1 MKKKNLI
8 FAATLLSAFAS
19 YAQVDSTAHMLSI
32 DEAMQITLSSNP
44 VINAIKYEEEAA
56 DKERKAA
63 LGLYFPQ
70 IGVTGAYAFMS
81 DDIAIDLNPVKNQ
94 LGEVAGALL
103 PVLPPNLQKPVAGIL
118 TGLQGKD
125 MRMVLQDDNF
135 GVVGANLKM
144 PIFTGGK
151 ITAANNASRIKQK
164 EAIAKG
170 DQNKYAL
177 VSELVERYY
186 GLSLSKQVVLLREQV
201 LEGMKKH
208 LADAIA
214 LEENGMI
221 ARGERLH
228 AQSYEADAVKEY
240 TNAKL
245 FERTLNTA
253 LATTLNQEGESYLP
267 VSSLFMVT
275 DLEDVNYFKQLA
287 VSNNPLVRQVQLKQ
301 DLAKEGVRLQRSE
314 FMPQVAVMGVVDLY
328 NHQLTHYAP
337 KWAIGAGVKLN
348 IFDGLHREHKYSA
361 AKSTVKQAKAYGEK
375 AENDIQALVEKLYNS
390 LQSSAQQ
397 IPALN
402 TSLEFA
408 KEYLRIKEEAFREG
422 SATSSDV
429 VDARLHLAKIQT
441 ERLQA
446 AYNYDAMLAKLLEA
460 CGQSERFIE
469 YSQRANNQTISFN

>member
-19 YAQVDSTAHMLSI
+19 HAQVDSTAHMLSI

-44 VINAIKYEEEAA
+44 VMNAIKYEEEAA

-103 PVLPPNLQKPVAGIL
+103 PVLPPNLQQPVAGIL

-186 GLSLSKQVVLLREQV
+186 GLSLSKQVVLLRGQV

-253 LATTLNQEGESYLP
+253 LATTLNQDGESYLP

-275 DLEDVNYFKQLA
+275 DLEDINYFKQLA
-287 VSNNPLVRQVQLKQ
+287 VANNPLVRQVQLKQ

-361 AKSTVKQAKAYGEK
+361 A
-375 AENDIQALVEKLYNS
+375 
-390 LQSSAQQ
+390 
-397 IPALN
+397 
-402 TSLEFA
+402 
-408 KEYLRIKEEAFREG
+408 
-422 SATSSDV
+422 
-429 VDARLHLAKIQT
+429 
-441 ERLQA
+441 
-446 AYNYDAMLAKLLEA
+446 
-460 CGQSERFIE
+460 
-469 YSQRANNQTISFN
+469 

>member
-1 MKKKNLI
+1 MKKRNQLLTI
-8 FAATLLSAFAS
+8 TLLCSAAS
-19 YAQVDSTAHMLSI
+19 FAQVDSTALMLSI
-32 DEAMQITLSSNP
+32 DEAMQITLTSNP
-44 VINAIKYEEEAA
+44 MINAIKYEEEAA

-70 IGVTGAYAFMS
+70 IGVTGTYAFLS
-81 DDIAIDLNPVKNQ
+81 EDVAIDLNPVKNE
-94 LGEVAGALL
+94 LGEVAGSLL
-103 PVLPPNLQKPVAGIL
+103 PILPPSLQKPVAGLLAGI
-118 TGLQGKD
+118 QSKD
-125 MRMVLQDDNF
+125 MKMIIQDDNF
-135 GVVGANLKM
+135 GVVGANVKM

-151 ITAANNASRIKQK
+151 ITAANKAARIKQK

-201 LEGMKKH
+201 LEGMQKH
-208 LADAIA
+208 LEDAIA

-228 AQSYEADAVKEY
+228 AQSYEADAVKEF

-245 FERTLNTA
+245 FEKTLSTA
-253 LATTLNQEGESYLP
+253 LSTTLNQDGNTYMP
-267 VSSLFMVT
+267 VSSLFIVT
-275 DLEDVNYFKQLA
+275 DLEDVNYFKELA
-287 VSNNPLVRQVQLKQ
+287 VMNNPLVRQVQLKE

-348 IFDGLHREHKYSA
+348 IFDGLHREHKYGA
-361 AKSTVKQAKAYGEK
+361 AKSTVKQAQAYGQK

-390 LQSSAQQ
+390 LQSSAQK

-408 KEYLRIKEEAFREG
+408 KEYLRIKEEAFAEG

-429 VDARLHLAKIQT
+429 VDARLHLAKLQT

-469 YSQRANNQTISFN
+469 YSQRTNNQTISFN